1 MMNFCSRQYY
11 SLWSERLRE
20 VEWSRMVPQ
29 AIGGEEE
36 LKVTSIQSVY
46 LGEPWY
52 LIIHND

>member
-1 MMNFCSRQYY
+1 MNFCSRQYY
-11 SLWSERLRE
+11 SLWSERLRK

-29 AIGGEEE
+29 AIGGQEE

-52 LIIHND
+52 LIIHNH